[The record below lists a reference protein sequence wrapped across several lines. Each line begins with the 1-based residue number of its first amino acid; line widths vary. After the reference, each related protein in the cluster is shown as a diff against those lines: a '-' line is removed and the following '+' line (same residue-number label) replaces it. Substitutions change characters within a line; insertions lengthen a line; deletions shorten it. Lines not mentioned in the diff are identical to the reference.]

1 MSGWLKN
8 AFSVVK
14 LKLFT
19 ESAAVFLQQI
29 FLLVILWVGAWLVMD
44 AQLTVGKLI
53 AFQMIAG
60 QLIAPVMRLMES
72 WQDVQ
77 QAGVSL
83 KRLGDI
89 MNELAETAWNPGRT
103 TLPDIQGEIRLDNVS
118 FAYKEG
124 QRMIIR
130 NLNLH
135 IPAGLKVGIVGASG
149 SGKSTL
155 SKLIQCM
162 YKPLEGRILID
173 GVDVAQV
180 EPAWL
185 RRQIGVVLQENRL
198 FAGTIRE
205 NISVAVPG
213 ASMEEIEKAAELA
226 DAAAFIK
233 DMPDGYDTFV
243 GEGGGLLSGGQRQRI
258 ALARALMTN
267 PKILIMDEATSALDS
282 QTEKHVIA
290 NLHQI
295 ARGRTMLMIA
305 HRLATVKDCDAIIVM
320 EHGQIVEAGPHE
332 DLIRR
337 KGAYYRLWQGI

>member
-1 MSGWLKN
+1 
-8 AFSVVK
+8 
-14 LKLFT
+14 
-19 ESAAVFLQQI
+19 
-29 FLLVILWVGAWLVMD
+29 
-44 AQLTVGKLI
+44 
-53 AFQMIAG
+53 
-60 QLIAPVMRLMES
+60 
-72 WQDVQ
+72 
-77 QAGVSL
+77 
-83 KRLGDI
+83 
-89 MNELAETAWNPGRT
+89 
-103 TLPDIQGEIRLDNVS
+103 
-118 FAYKEG
+118 
-124 QRMIIR
+124 
-130 NLNLH
+130 

-282 QTEKHVIA
+282 RTEKHVIA

-320 EHGQIVEAGPHE
+320 EHGHIVEAGPHE
-332 DLIRR
+332 ELMRR
-337 KGAYYRLWQGI
+337 KGAYYRLWQGTE